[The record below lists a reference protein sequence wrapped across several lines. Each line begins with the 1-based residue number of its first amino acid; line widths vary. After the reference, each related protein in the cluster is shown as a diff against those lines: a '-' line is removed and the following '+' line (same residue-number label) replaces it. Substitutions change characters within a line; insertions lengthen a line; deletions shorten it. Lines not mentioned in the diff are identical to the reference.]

1 MQAEQARKT
10 SEAQLA
16 GQRQASALS
25 LQQQALSS
33 QLQSQKSA
41 AAPVTSRVRKSAG
54 TPAALRTN
62 VEVKSPI
69 AGESGL
75 AMGGSSS
82 PLGGLNV

>member
-1 MQAEQARKT
+1 
-10 SEAQLA
+10 
-16 GQRQASALS
+16 
-25 LQQQALSS
+25 LSS

-75 AMGGSSS
+75 AMGSSSS